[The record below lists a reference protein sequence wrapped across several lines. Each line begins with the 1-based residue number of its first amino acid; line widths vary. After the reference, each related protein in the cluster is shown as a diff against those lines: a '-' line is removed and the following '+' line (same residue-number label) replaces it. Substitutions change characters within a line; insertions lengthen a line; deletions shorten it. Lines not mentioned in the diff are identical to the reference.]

1 MDVVQIKVV
10 AAVVTNH
17 VVWEDVALFVIVVVL
32 KVDVA
37 FRNGCFACPN
47 FEKILLDVRFLNS
60 IQEALTI
67 NAGLYVSTLFTPYD
81 CCGFSPKYFG
91 YKKMW
96 PKIRYRK

>member
-37 FRNGCFACPN
+37 
-47 FEKILLDVRFLNS
+47 KILVLEMD
-60 IQEALTI
+60 ALLVLI
-67 NAGLYVSTLFTPYD
+67 LKNFIG
-81 CCGFSPKYFG
+81 C
-91 YKKMW
+91 
-96 PKIRYRK
+96 